1 MLRIRFRGVRG
12 IDSRSLDRSREP
24 AGLWA
29 PSFCSVLCA
38 FPWLPQRALPA
49 LFSALV
55 VFSPIRVA
63 LCHRGGYPHVERW
76 PQLPMAHGN
85 NMTVTSSVA
94 TLLSPSSSSAWKSVP
109 DTVWKAPT
117 VYPEEDIQKWPPF
130 NVAEDTAMCLN
141 STSLPRSQSTIHF
154 EASAH
159 NANIGKISVKLTQVL
174 NHVKWTS
181 QILRISPRVMHGEK
195 RKGYVSDWNKSQ
207 PNALTEK
214 KKKLGR
220 WSIIVGFCYCSSVA
234 KSCLTFWDPMDCSTP
249 GIPAFTISQSLLKLM
264 SIV

>member
-1 MLRIRFRGVRG
+1 M
-12 IDSRSLDRSREP
+12 
-24 AGLWA
+24 
-29 PSFCSVLCA
+29 
-38 FPWLPQRALPA
+38 
-49 LFSALV
+49 
-55 VFSPIRVA
+55 
-63 LCHRGGYPHVERW
+63 ERW

-109 DTVWKAPT
+109 DTLWKAPT

-195 RKGYVSDWNKSQ
+195 RKGYVSD
-207 PNALTEK
+207 
-214 KKKLGR
+214 
-220 WSIIVGFCYCSSVA
+220 
-234 KSCLTFWDPMDCSTP
+234 
-249 GIPAFTISQSLLKLM
+249 
-264 SIV
+264 